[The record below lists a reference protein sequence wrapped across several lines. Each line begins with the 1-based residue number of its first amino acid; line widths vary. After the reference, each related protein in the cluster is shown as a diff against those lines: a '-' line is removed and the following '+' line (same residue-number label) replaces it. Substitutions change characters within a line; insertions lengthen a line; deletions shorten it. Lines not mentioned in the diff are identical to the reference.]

1 MKKVKIL
8 LSVIIL
14 LLTMT
19 NSFAV
24 NYDFPKN
31 EDYYA
36 ELCSSPKASSNR
48 AACLAYQDY
57 VNQKV
62 IDSQNELQKLIEDIK
77 NLQGNISAMAKKVS
91 TYQTQISDLEAEITR
106 LQKSITDSEATI
118 VTLTAQIA
126 EREIKVTEIDAAIRL
141 RMVSMQSFVSL
152 NSYVDFIMG
161 ANDFSDLIRRVEGI
175 NEITA
180 YDKSL
185 MVMLAEEIAAL
196 NNDKAEVESQKAL
209 LLTNKANVES
219 NQATAVQLKVAV
231 EKILVE
237 YRKQQDL
244 LEKNAEYLAAD
255 IKETQA
261 ILKQIA
267 AALKSVIA
275 SPGWILPLKTRF
287 RVSAV
292 VWAYPE
298 GGVHLGIDLAATI
311 GSNLYAVGN
320 GVVIYSANACPTY
333 GYLGNRCGA
342 PGAAGF
348 GNQVHLIVAIGTSV
362 YAITYGHLMQNTA
375 LKTGTIVNQGDLI
388 GKMGTSGSSTGSH
401 VHVEIKLLGIK
412 SMSYYVEN
420 WTGDLSF
427 GTKWGSTG
435 LAYRCDYNGH
445 KAPCRETPQNIFNVG
460 LYGSYN

>member
-1 MKKVKIL
+1 MKKIKII
-8 LSVIIL
+8 LSVLIL

-19 NSFAV
+19 TSFAV

-36 ELCSSPKASSNR
+36 ELCSSPQASSNR

-62 IDSQNELQKLIEDIK
+62 IDSQKELQKLIEDIK
-77 NLQGNISAMAKKVS
+77 NLEGNISAMAKKVS
-91 TYQTQISDLEAEITR
+91 AYQTQITDLENEIAR
-106 LQKSITDSEATI
+106 LIKSIAASEATI
-118 VTLTAQIA
+118 VTLSTQIA
-126 EREIKVTEIDAAIRL
+126 EREVRVIEIDATIRE
-141 RMVSMQSFVSL
+141 RMISMQSFVSL

-161 ANDFSDLIRRVEGI
+161 ANDFSDLIRRIEGI

-180 YDKSL
+180 YDKEL
-185 MVMLAEEIAAL
+185 MVMLADEIAAL

-209 LLTNKANVES
+209 LLTNKANMEL
-219 NQATAVQLKVAV
+219 NQSTAIQLKMAV

-237 YRKQQDL
+237 YRKQQDI

-275 SPGWILPLKTRF
+275 SPGWIIPVKSRF
-287 RVSAV
+287 RVSSVA
-292 VWAYPE
+292 WSYPE

-342 PGAAGF
+342 PGASGF

-362 YAITYGHLMQNTA
+362 YAISYAHLMQNTA
-375 LKTGTIVNQGDLI
+375 LKTGIIVNQGDVI

-401 VHVEIKLLGIK
+401 VHVEIKFLGIK
-412 SMSYYVEN
+412 SLSYYVEN

-435 LAYRCDYNGH
+435 LSYRCDYNGR
-445 KAPCRETPQNIFNVG
+445 KAPCRETPQKIFNVS
-460 LYGSYN
+460 LYGAYN